1 MTLIDEIK
9 EELKSYLVGASSRS
23 DLEAWLASIDWSA
36 SANLSSEAKAILG
49 ELELLSTEI
58 AEGLRQETE
67 LKAAARSWLANSG
80 ALPDW
85 VAEGMPARASDMAPL
100 ERITA
105 QAAFART

>member
-80 ALPDW
+80 ALP
-85 VAEGMPARASDMAPL
+85 G
-100 ERITA
+100 TA
-105 QAAFART
+105 ADISKVKVSNNR